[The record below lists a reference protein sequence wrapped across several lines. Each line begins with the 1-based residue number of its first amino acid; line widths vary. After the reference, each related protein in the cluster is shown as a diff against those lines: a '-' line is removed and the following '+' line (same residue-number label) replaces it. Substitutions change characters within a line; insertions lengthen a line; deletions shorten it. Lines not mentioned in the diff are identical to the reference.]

1 MLFHLK
7 VLFFSYHLPFL
18 YFPLFYYQN
27 DFQRKTLVYVACLFV
42 YLLYF
47 SAKIGLY
54 FYTYIFLRLKNNK
67 INLWGG
73 GIFIDKNVA
82 FLMKLMGQN
91 RAMDHLFVSLSN
103 GSFSSRKLW
112 ERRTDVL

>member
-7 VLFFSYHLPFL
+7 VLFFISFTLFVL
-18 YFPLFYYQN
+18 SSFFYYQN

-42 YLLYF
+42 YFLYF

-67 INLWGG
+67 RNLWGG
-73 GIFIDKNVA
+73 GNFIDKNVA
-82 FLMKLMGQN
+82 FLMKLLGQS
-91 RAMDHLFVSLSN
+91 RAMDHLFISLSN

>member
-1 MLFHLK
+1 M
-7 VLFFSYHLPFL
+7 
-18 YFPLFYYQN
+18 
-27 DFQRKTLVYVACLFV
+27 
-42 YLLYF
+42 
-47 SAKIGLY
+47 G
-54 FYTYIFLRLKNNK
+54 
-67 INLWGG
+67 GG

-82 FLMKLMGQN
+82 FLMKLMEQS

>member
-7 VLFFSYHLPFL
+7 VLFFHTIYLFCTFL
-18 YFPLFYYQN
+18 FFYYQN

-47 SAKIGLY
+47 SAKIELY

-67 INLWGG
+67 RNLWGG
-73 GIFIDKNVA
+73 GIFIDKKCGVFNETHGA
-82 FLMKLMGQN
+82 K
-91 RAMDHLFVSLSN
+91 
-103 GSFSSRKLW
+103 
-112 ERRTDVL
+112 